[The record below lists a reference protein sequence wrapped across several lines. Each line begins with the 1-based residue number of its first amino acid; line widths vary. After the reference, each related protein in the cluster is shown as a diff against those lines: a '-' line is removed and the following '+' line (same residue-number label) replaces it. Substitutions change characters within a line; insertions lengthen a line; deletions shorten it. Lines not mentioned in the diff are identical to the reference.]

1 LLSSIQLSDAME
13 SLLSSDIMAP
23 NMEFLLSKSH
33 LLALN
38 ERIKTIIAIIE
49 ICFDIKSKHEVLK

>member
-1 LLSSIQLSDAME
+1 ME

-23 NMEFLLSKSH
+23 NMDFLLSKSH

>member
-1 LLSSIQLSDAME
+1 ME
-13 SLLSSDIMAP
+13 SLLSSDIIAP
-23 NMEFLLSKSH
+23 NMDFLLSKFH